1 MNDRMTVAA
10 AKQAIAAS
18 DDGRY
23 GVLLE
28 HGSMELG
35 AYAPRGRDPQQPHDQ
50 DELYIV
56 QAGTGTFRLG
66 DETRAFEPGEVLFV
80 PAGAAHRFEAFSED
94 FLAWVVFWGPAG
106 GERTGDGR

>member
-1 MNDRMTVAA
+1 MTKRMTTAA
-10 AKQAIAAS
+10 ARRAIAES

-50 DELYIV
+50 DELYLV
-56 QAGTGTFRLG
+56 QSGSGTFRLG
-66 DETRAFEPGEVLFV
+66 DETRPFEPGEVLFV
-80 PAGAAHRFEAFSED
+80 PAGAVHRFEDFSDD
-94 FLAWVVFWGPAG
+94 FLAWVVFWGPRG
-106 GERTGDGR
+106 GEDGG